1 VSLRAVVYLPGMYR
15 KIWVAKRLLRVYRTS
30 SLLPEKPPLKDFLS
44 GEKIYIRLLTKAK
57 NSVDAA

>member
-1 VSLRAVVYLPGMYR
+1 VYLPGMYR